1 MDLIERFRAWRRE
14 NPDSSIKSFRRGFDP
29 VESRRKGPPRGEDLT
44 IERGRFVFVVSI
56 KDDETSDTEDTGFWG
71 SFVDEREFP
80 ENLKRRVHV
89 RRNEHGYW
97 RPQHGSDVRTVAAFN
112 HEAGM
117 SKAEAY
123 RRALESAYEQMER
136 LENYGDGWHF
146 VGVAVTAYAVTDED
160 RETELADASLW
171 GVESD
176 SDRSYFNW
184 IISDLIDQCEKSIA
198 SDEVKAAERAESR
211 RVTGIW

>member
-1 MDLIERFRAWRRE
+1 MDLIGRFRAWRRE
-14 NPDSSIKSFRRGFDP
+14 NPDSSIKYFYKGFDP

-56 KDDETSDTEDTGFWG
+56 KEDEYSGTEDTEFWG
-71 SFVDEREFP
+71 RFTDDREFP
-80 ENLKRRVHV
+80 DNLKRRVHV

-97 RPQHGSDVRTVAAFN
+97 RPQSGSDVRTVAAFH

-136 LENYGDGWHF
+136 LEGYGETWHF
-146 VGVAVTAYAVTDED
+146 VGVVVTAYAVTDEN

-171 GVESD
+171 GIESD
-176 SDRSYFNW
+176 SERSYFNW
-184 IISDLIDQCEKSIA
+184 IISDLIDQCEKGIA
-198 SDEVKAAERAESR
+198 SDEAKAAARAR
-211 RVTGIW
+211 PQRVTGIW